1 MTRFTRS
8 SLMGRKN
15 TITPVIIIRL
25 LGRSIRSHAVSTAD
39 IFARL
44 GTVIRVAGKRC
55 GKREREVRSSR
66 PRLEPP
72 ASRRARIAHAFSFA
86 LK

>member
-1 MTRFTRS
+1 MIFFTRA
-8 SLMGRKN
+8 SLMGLKN

-44 GTVIRVAGKRC
+44 GPVIRVAGK
-55 GKREREVRSSR
+55 SR
-66 PRLEPP
+66 
-72 ASRRARIAHAFSFA
+72 
-86 LK
+86 